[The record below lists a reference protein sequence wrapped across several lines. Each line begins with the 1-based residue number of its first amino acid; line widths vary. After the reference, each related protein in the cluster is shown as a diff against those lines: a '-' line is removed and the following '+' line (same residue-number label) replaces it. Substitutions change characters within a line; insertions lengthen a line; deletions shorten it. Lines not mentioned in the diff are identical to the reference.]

1 MSNVSITVSILSI
14 GKKAIDDVAIALPV
28 SQLIRM
34 SDRIPDLILKITA
47 INL

>member
-1 MSNVSITVSILSI
+1 MSNVGITVSILSI
-14 GKKAIDDVAIALPV
+14 GKKAIDDVAIALSV
-28 SQLIRM
+28 SQLISM